1 MAELVS
7 QGVISIAADV
17 KEGVE
22 LLQELNI
29 KRKTISKA
37 ILRTVGTGGKQA
49 IRKGYR
55 ETLRKRTGKLYKSI
69 RSYVYKNGTKV
80 VFTNDADSGKLTS
93 KDGRVARYGFM
104 LASGY
109 TIQRKDD
116 KPLHFQANG
125 KWVSAMSVRVR
136 PRNWVEPSLMR
147 FVNSHACE
155 ARIDKALQ
163 QQIDR
168 FEKKMMKEGNA

>member
-29 KRKTISKA
+29 KKKTISKA

-80 VFTNDADSGKLTS
+80 VFTNDADSGKPTS
-93 KDGRVARYGFM
+93 KDGRLARYGFM

-109 TIQRKDD
+109 TIQRKDN
-116 KPLHFQANG
+116 KPLHFQVDG

-147 FVNSHACE
+147 FVNSHDCE
-155 ARIDKALQ
+155 ARIDKVLQ

-168 FEKKMMKEGNA
+168 FEKKMMKGGNA

>member
-1 MAELVS
+1 MAEQVS

-17 KEGVE
+17 KEGIE
-22 LLQELNI
+22 LLSELNI
-29 KRKTISKA
+29 KKKTISKA

-55 ETLRKRTGKLYKSI
+55 DTLRKRTGKLYKSI

-93 KDGRVARYGFM
+93 KNGRLARYGFM

-109 TIQRKDD
+109 TVQRKDD
-116 KPLHFQANG
+116 KPLHFQVNG

-136 PRNWVEPSLMR
+136 PRDWMEPPLVR
-147 FVNSHACE
+147 FVNSHDCE
-155 ARIDKALQ
+155 VRIDKALQ

-168 FEKKMMKEGNA
+168 FEKKMMKGGNA